1 MSGSLTNNNNSGI
14 KVLCRFRPLNT
25 AEATSSSS
33 RLCIS
38 QLAAESVQIVTS
50 DRSLHN
56 YTFDNCW
63 GTNSTQKQVYEG
75 AAKPI
80 VDSVLQ
86 GYNGAIIAYGQTG
99 SGKTHTM
106 MGPNGNADVDEEE
119 QGLCPRSVCDIFKYM
134 EQADEGMEF
143 SVVVSFVEIYQE
155 KVRDLLDVSKDDL
168 KLGEHGVHGT
178 SVYVKD
184 VTAFAV
190 LSEEEVFDIMR
201 QGAANRAV
209 AATGMNAGSSRS
221 HSIFSITVTQEDTTT
236 HNKLSGKLMLVD
248 LAGSEQV
255 SKTGVSGQQLEE
267 LKRINRSLSALGQVI
282 NSLTDGKSTHVPYRD
297 SKLTRLLQDCLGGNS
312 KTSLVILCSPSSYN
326 EMETLSTLRFGK
338 RAKSIK
344 NQPLVN
350 LERGPAEWK
359 RYAETL
365 EHKLTSHQER
375 ISAWVTFAKN
385 NVVGGN
391 SFSPDVLKMLTSL
404 ITLSEKT
411 LFTSSSTTSVLSGTE
426 SSSTSGIAD
435 ALLTPQRKLN
445 MLAGP
450 TIAST
455 PNVEMVDGLWTAPP
469 TTTTTTTTTTTIN
482 TTSSAGDEISNSAR
496 EELERQNKNLVELL
510 KEAGAELKGAK
521 AAVDQRDGR
530 IRDLSERLK
539 KAETSA
545 SLAAAHAAA
554 AAAASPAI
562 FAIPPQPPSSDT
574 KQDTNDVLVIALQ
587 EQYNR
592 ALTENEE
599 LRNDVLEL
607 RGKIAQVSIPIV
619 DDPSHSSL
627 TERIRS
633 QYQSEI
639 SELKSEVA
647 RRTDVIA
654 SYEARVAALTRAAT
668 AAAAAAAAAGISQR
682 PEVSAEALADAAAG
696 LRLVTNGGEIGSS
709 ANATLRIR
717 GGKGVSRPST
727 GATAMPLTTSSSSSS
742 SSLSSDVLGSSG
754 SGESSGFF
762 RTLLKRL
769 SVSPNKAA
777 AQVAAERQAE
787 NNEALKAQEISNNN
801 TIEDSEQAA
810 ITHAAFFK
818 ACEEGD
824 IAHVK
829 DALTTGKVRPS
840 SMDKSG
846 RTGLLYAG
854 RGGQLKIVQS
864 LVRAGCPVTSYD
876 KDARN
881 ALAYAARRGHVEVA
895 SWLISQ
901 GVSPNAADIHG
912 LTPLHQAV
920 LGRHTA
926 VCELLLGASAD
937 LKVRDSN
944 GNTAYKLAKR
954 FGADDR
960 DDSRA
965 VLLCLRARLKS
976 MTNDEQ
982 LAAGRDASSLPPV
995 ESRSSGKN
1003 IIGEAN
1009 V

>member
-1 MSGSLTNNNNSGI
+1 MSNTNTGI

-63 GTNSTQKQVYEG
+63 GTNSTQKQVYDG

-106 MGPNGNADVDEEE
+106 MGPNGDADVDEEE
-119 QGLCPRSVCDIFKYM
+119 QGLCPRSVRDIFKYM

-168 KLGEHGVHGT
+168 KLGEHGLNGT

-359 RYAETL
+359 RYAENL
-365 EHKLTSHQER
+365 ENKVAIQQER
-375 ISAWVTFAKN
+375 ISAWVAFAKSAAI
-385 NVVGGN
+385 GN
-391 SFSPDVLKMLTSL
+391 ALSPEALKTLASLVAASEKNLSSSSSSSSSASSSSSSGEASLTS
-404 ITLSEKT
+404 
-411 LFTSSSTTSVLSGTE
+411 G
-426 SSSTSGIAD
+426 GAD
-435 ALLTPQRKLN
+435 TLLTPQRKTN
-445 MLAGP
+445 SGH

-455 PNVEMVDGLWTAPP
+455 PSVEMVDGLWTGPNAG
-469 TTTTTTTTTTTIN
+469 N
-482 TTSSAGDEISNSAR
+482 EEASAAAAQAR
-496 EELERQNKNLVELL
+496 EELERQNKNLVDLL

-521 AAVDQRDGR
+521 AAVDQRDVR
-530 IRDLSERLK
+530 IHDLSERLK
-539 KAETSA
+539 KAEASA

-554 AAAASPAI
+554 AAATTPAI
-562 FAIPPQPPSSDT
+562 FAIAPQPPSGA
-574 KQDTNDVLVIALQ
+574 VQ
-587 EQYNR
+587 EDMITSLRDQYNR
-592 ALTENEE
+592 ALIENEE

-607 RGKIAQVSIPIV
+607 RGKVTQASVPAA
-619 DDPSHSSL
+619 DDPSHASL

-633 QYQSEI
+633 QFQGEI
-639 SELKSEVA
+639 AELKSEVA

-654 SYEARVAALTRAAT
+654 TYEARVAALTRAAT
-668 AAAAAAAAAGISQR
+668 AAAAAAAAAGVTQR

-696 LRLVTNGGEIGSS
+696 LRLVPNGGELGGS
-709 ANATLRIR
+709 ANAALRIR

-727 GATAMPLTTSSSSSS
+727 GASSMPSSAGISSSSSS
-742 SSLSSDVLGSSG
+742 STSAPASEALGSST
-754 SGESSGFF
+754 SESSGFF

-787 NNEALKAQEISNNN
+787 HDALKTSDTGNSSNNN
-801 TIEDSEQAA
+801 GNNEDAEQIALN
-810 ITHAAFFK
+810 HAAFFK

-829 DALTTGKVRPS
+829 ESLASGKVRPS

-881 ALAYAARRGHVEVA
+881 SLAYAARRGHVEVA

-965 VLLCLRARLKS
+965 VLLCLESRLKTMS
-976 MTNDEQ
+976 VDEQ
-982 LAAGRDASSLPPV
+982 IASGFS
-995 ESRSSGKN
+995 
-1003 IIGEAN
+1003 
-1009 V
+1009 

>member
-1 MSGSLTNNNNSGI
+1 MINSGI

-38 QLAAESVQIVTS
+38 QLSAESVQIVTS
-50 DRSLHN
+50 DRSLHS

-75 AAKPI
+75 SGKPI

-119 QGLCPRSVCDIFKYM
+119 QGLCPRSVRDIFKYM

-168 KLGEHGVHGT
+168 KLGEHGLNGT

-221 HSIFSITVTQEDTTT
+221 HSIFSITVTQEDTNT

-359 RYAETL
+359 RYAENL
-365 EHKLTSHQER
+365 ENKVVIQQER
-375 ISAWVTFAKN
+375 ISAWVAFAKSATI
-385 NVVGGN
+385 GN
-391 SFSPDVLKMLTSL
+391 
-404 ITLSEKT
+404 TLSQETLKSLALLVAASEKN
-411 LFTSSSTTSVLSGTE
+411 LPSSSSSSSSSTTS
-426 SSSTSGIAD
+426 SSSSSSSNGEASSTNNGAD
-435 ALLTPQRKLN
+435 ALLTPQRKTN
-445 MLAGP
+445 HGAGP
-450 TIAST
+450 PNIAST
-455 PNVEMVDGLWTAPP
+455 PSVEMVDGLWTG
-469 TTTTTTTTTTTIN
+469 
-482 TTSSAGDEISNSAR
+482 SSEEALAAVAAR
-496 EELERQNKNLVELL
+496 EELERQNKNLVDLL

-521 AAVDQRDGR
+521 AAVDQRDVR
-530 IRDLSERLK
+530 IHDLSERLK
-539 KAETSA
+539 KAEASA

-554 AAAASPAI
+554 AAATAPAI
-562 FAIPPQPPSSDT
+562 FAIAPQPPSGSMQSSEEMIT
-574 KQDTNDVLVIALQ
+574 SLR

-592 ALTENEE
+592 ALVENEE

-607 RGKIAQVSIPIV
+607 RGKVTQASIPAL
-619 DDPSHSSL
+619 DDPNHANL

-633 QYQSEI
+633 QFQSEI
-639 SELKSEVA
+639 AELKSEVA

-654 SYEARVAALTRAAT
+654 TYEARVAALTRAAT
-668 AAAAAAAAAGISQR
+668 AAAAAAAAAGVTQR
-682 PEVSAEALADAAAG
+682 PDVSAEALADAAAG
-696 LRLVTNGGEIGSS
+696 LRLVTNGGELGGS
-709 ANATLRIR
+709 ANAALRIR

-727 GATAMPLTTSSSSSS
+727 GASSMPTLVGTSSSSSS
-742 SSLSSDVLGSSG
+742 SSSSANSSSNANSTPSEALGSST
-754 SGESSGFF
+754 SESSGFF

-787 NNEALKAQEISNNN
+787 NDALKSHEKESSKSNNGSGN
-801 TIEDSEQAA
+801 SEDAEQTALN
-810 ITHAAFFK
+810 HAAFFK

-829 DALTTGKVRPS
+829 EALASGKVRPS

-926 VCELLLGASAD
+926 VCELLLAASAD

-965 VLLCLRARLKS
+965 VLLCLESRLKT
-976 MTNDEQ
+976 MTIDEQ
-982 LAAGRDASSLPPV
+982 IA
-995 ESRSSGKN
+995 SGKD
-1003 IIGEAN
+1003 
-1009 V
+1009 VV